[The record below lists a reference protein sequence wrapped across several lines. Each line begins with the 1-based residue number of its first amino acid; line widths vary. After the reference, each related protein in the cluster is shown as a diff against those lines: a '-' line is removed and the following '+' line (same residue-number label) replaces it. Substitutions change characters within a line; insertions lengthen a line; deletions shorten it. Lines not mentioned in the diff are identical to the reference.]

1 MSRFFKIFL
10 IKGKYFKVFIW
21 EDIKKTSQDVY
32 ETIKGKTENVFELL
46 KAYFY
51 ETTVLFFKE
60 NSLDTE
66 SNMTV
71 VELEKQIFA
80 SLEEYSKNNADVQVM
95 LEEEFKETMEKLKQY
110 N

>member
-10 IKGKYFKVFIW
+10 IKGKYFEVFIW

-32 ETIKGKTENVFELL
+32 ETIKGKTENIFELL

-71 VELEKQIFA
+71 VELEKLHIILKIIALANVKLHFGI
-80 SLEEYSKNNADVQVM
+80 SKNAWQNDIVV
-95 LEEEFKETMEKLKQY
+95 L
-110 N
+110 